1 MSYGGREFPCVEYE
15 GILVP
20 EAYDHDPAILPH
32 QHENMEEL
40 FPRAFVPHAADADEA
55 VAETDPL
62 EQRGERIGRS
72 GAASPAAP
80 QKTETS
86 TQPLVLC
93 VQVGALTPQ
102 ATPAACVKLRREAL
116 TLQTTPV
123 ACVKLQESEGAA
135 PQASRAACATS
146 SGKNKNCLLYTSDA
160 ADEAAPL
167 RPSCS
172 PRCSR
177 GSISVPTSSASA
189 A

>member
-1 MSYGGREFPCVEYE
+1 MSYGGRDFPCVEYE

-40 FPRAFVPHAADADEA
+40 FPRACVPHAADADEA

-72 GAASPAAP
+72 GAALPANP
-80 QKTETS
+80 QTTETS

-102 ATPAACVKLRREAL
+102 ATPAACVNLRKEAL
-116 TLQTTPV
+116 TLQATPV
-123 ACVKLQESEGAA
+123 AGVTLQETEGAA
-135 PQASRAACATS
+135 QAAREAC
-146 SGKNKNCLLYTSDA
+146 G
-160 ADEAAPL
+160 AAP
-167 RPSCS
+167 
-172 PRCSR
+172 
-177 GSISVPTSSASA
+177 SVS
-189 A
+189 